1 MNKLFYDTKE
11 SCCSSEERKEQ
22 TFGTSPEGGE
32 KAERG
37 RVQLMKAVGR
47 GSGSTELSLSECSSG
62 KGAES
67 RQRRVQ
73 SSKDQGPMTMSGL
86 VSRVPA
92 TTVVGA
98 PSLRGY

>member
-1 MNKLFYDTKE
+1 MTQKKAAAAQRR
-11 SCCSSEERKEQ
+11 ERSRHLELVLKAGKRQ
-22 TFGTSPEGGE
+22 SGE

-37 RVQLMKAVGR
+37 RVRLMKAVGR